1 MITFEILKFSFQD
14 SDSLR
19 ERMVTIE
26 NQLKKLQ
33 QCLSSTGGSTD
44 RNSLMGGMAS
54 GVSLPTL
61 TGISSS
67 TGNGNS
73 ASENGNGSA
82 EVICI
87 REAETSELQDT
98 STVAA
103 NVITDKTMLNRQKT
117 DQDHCTEDDNNS
129 TTDDNS

>member
-1 MITFEILKFSFQD
+1 
-14 SDSLR
+14 
-19 ERMVTIE
+19 MVTIE

-44 RNSLMGGMAS
+44 RNSLMGGVTS

-73 ASENGNGSA
+73 TSENGSGSA

-87 REAETSELQDT
+87 REAETSEQDHILAPN
-98 STVAA
+98 SD
-103 NVITDKTMLNRQKT
+103 DKTMQIQLMQKT
-117 DQDHCTEDDNNS
+117 DQDQCTDTDNNS
-129 TTDDNS
+129 TTDENS